1 MARME
6 RYDLFARAI
15 LDDSVPLTESQRAE
29 LDRIKDAY
37 TYWLDKPMLSE
48 KDIRDYLIVR
58 HGMSKTQAYDELTF
72 VKLLLGNVTL
82 AAKNWWRFKVNAILD
97 TATKAAEAGDTA
109 KAKAL
114 QKIAESYIKN
124 NRCNTD
130 DGERL
135 PWEEIKPKDW
145 SFSVDPA
152 VAGVKVDPK
161 LRERAAALKKKY
173 LQEADA
179 EEVEATVVPE
189 DHR

>member
-6 RYDLFARAI
+6 QYDLFTRAI
-15 LDDSVPLTESQRAE
+15 LDDSVPLTDAQREE
-29 LDRIKDAY
+29 LRRIKDAY
-37 TYWLDKPMLSE
+37 SYWLDKPQLAE
-48 KDIRDYLIVR
+48 KDIRDYLMAQY
-58 HGMSKTQAYDELTF
+58 GLSKTQAYDNLTF
-72 VKLLLGNVTL
+72 VKLLLGNVTI
-82 AAKNWWRFKVNAILD
+82 AAKNWWRYKVNAILD
-97 TATKAAEAGDTA
+97 QAVRAADAGDTA

-124 NRCNTD
+124 NRCDVD

-152 VAGVKVDPK
+152 VAGVKADPK
-161 LRERAAALKKKY
+161 LRARAAALKKKY

-179 EEVEATVVPE
+179 EEVEAAVVPE
-189 DHR
+189 DHI

>member
-1 MARME
+1 MRHNKSVNHLGRTSSHRKALLSNMASS
-6 RYDLFARAI
+6 LI
-15 LDDSVPLTESQRAE
+15 LNK
-29 LDRIKDAY
+29 RI
-37 TYWLDKPMLSE
+37 TTT
-48 KDIRDYLIVR
+48 V
-58 HGMSKTQAYDELTF
+58 
-72 VKLLLGNVTL
+72 
-82 AAKNWWRFKVNAILD
+82 
-97 TATKAAEAGDTA
+97 A

-124 NRCNTD
+124 NRCDAD

-189 DHR
+189 DQA

>member
-6 RYDLFARAI
+6 RYDLFTRAI
-15 LDDSVPLTESQRAE
+15 LDDSVPLTDLQREE
-29 LDRIKDAY
+29 LTRIKDAY
-37 TYWLDKPMLSE
+37 AYWLDKPMLAE
-48 KDIRDYLIVR
+48 RDIRDYLVAR
-58 HGMSKTQAYDELTF
+58 YKMSKTQAYEDLTF

-82 AAKNWWRFKVNAILD
+82 AAKNWWRYKVNAILD
-97 TATKAAEAGDTA
+97 AATRAAESGDTA

-124 NRCNTD
+124 NRCDAD